1 MQLTDCLVASRQV
14 PLYGVGFQ
22 LIVKRLLH
30 EGDLLRCF
38 RNSGLGHVRK
48 YAPFVLILSALHLIL
63 RAKSQHI

>member
-1 MQLTDCLVASRQV
+1 MR
-14 PLYGVGFQ
+14 
-22 LIVKRLLH
+22 RLLH

-48 YAPFVLILSALHLIL
+48 YAPFVLILSALHLIP